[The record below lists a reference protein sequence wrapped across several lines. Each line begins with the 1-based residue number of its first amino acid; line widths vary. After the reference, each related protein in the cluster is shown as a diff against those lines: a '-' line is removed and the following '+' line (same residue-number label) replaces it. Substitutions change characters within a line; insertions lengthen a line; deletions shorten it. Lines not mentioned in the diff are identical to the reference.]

1 MKTKIP
7 LLRGHIKVEIIDPE
21 GLSTTVVDK
30 YNTLVKEAPKLLL
43 AQLVTPST
51 HTDGNTTVPTT
62 GGRPN
67 VNVFAAGGT
76 SNNALGYLR
85 LGYYIEGTNVPSIT
99 VDAADHTMTQA
110 AANQV
115 VTEKIDEVTV
125 EGFAIKAICDFQV
138 TPGTANYNYLEAGLY
153 TVGTNY
159 STGTLLAFSDAG
171 YDAASSLMFAHQT
184 HTAVQASAGSTIRYT
199 WTITMEEPT

>member
-43 AQLVTPST
+43 AQLVTPGT
-51 HTDGNTTVPTT
+51 HANGATVPTS

-110 AANQV
+110 APGLVA
-115 VTEKIDEVTV
+115 TKKIDSVTV

-138 TPGTANYNYLEAGLY
+138 TTGTANYNYLEAGLY

-159 STGTLLAFSDAG
+159 STGTLLAFSDAA